1 MGGSALFA
9 NFRTKPFEPKVNKNT
24 TSLRMKQIKK
34 NAILLSMALATG
46 LLCPMTIIAQQ
57 DYDGSRGL
65 FMRGTN
71 VENNSR
77 NGSIGLG
84 GATQENPTDVPLG
97 SGIMVLVAAGIG
109 YVAIKRKEGEK

>member
-1 MGGSALFA
+1 
-9 NFRTKPFEPKVNKNT
+9 
-24 TSLRMKQIKK
+24 
-34 NAILLSMALATG
+34 
-46 LLCPMTIIAQQ
+46 
-57 DYDGSRGL
+57 
-65 FMRGTN
+65 MRGTN